1 MRQTM
6 SRIHRS
12 LQVAVM
18 FLLLAG
24 LLTACEDA
32 VVAPTP
38 LLPVASVSVV
48 PIAGPVGG
56 ALNVGDTVRLA
67 ARPYA
72 ANGTE
77 LTGRVVEWASSNADV
92 ATISP
97 SGLLT
102 ARAPGSVRIAAEVEN
117 KIGEHWVH
125 VATGPAQIVAVHV
138 TPLAAV
144 LEVGETKQ
152 YSAIAVDAAGNPVNG
167 HDITWIAEP
176 AERVS
181 ITASGLVTALAPG
194 YAQVRAAIAG
204 VAGTVALTVATPEPV
219 HAIHL
224 QPAAGAVE
232 VNSYIQLHATPLDR
246 HGNALDRDV
255 TWSSGNSGIAMVGT
269 DGLVL
274 GVAPGAVLITATSG
288 GISSSA
294 RIEVRRQPSWPIDTY
309 TLAGTTSLRVPYIEI
324 GTTTW
329 NDNNGEQHDAF
340 LVVRGGTF
348 KLNLMNGTYEQS
360 LEVATYRLNGQP
372 GAAPVRVQNVTDRGD
387 LMYDLF
393 TGYYIFQ
400 SRTRP
405 GTWFK
410 VTSWGGGEFVAP
422 QSVLG
427 KQPQQ
432 WVWVRE

>member
-12 LQVAVM
+12 LQIAVM

-24 LLTACEDA
+24 LLTACDDA
-32 VVAPTP
+32 VIAPTP

-48 PIAGPVGG
+48 PVAGPVGG
-56 ALNVGDTVRLA
+56 VLNVGDTMRLT

-72 ANGTE
+72 ADGTE
-77 LTGRVVEWASSNADV
+77 LTGRVVEWASSDTDV

-97 SGLLT
+97 NGLLT
-102 ARAPGSVRIAAEVEN
+102 ARSPGSVRIVAEVEN
-117 KIGEHWVH
+117 KVGVFWMH
-125 VATGPAQIVAVHV
+125 VATAPAQIAAVHV

-152 YSAIAVDAAGNPVNG
+152 YSASAVDAAGNPLDG
-167 HDITWIAEP
+167 HEITWLAEP

-181 ITASGLVTALAPG
+181 ISASGLVTALAPG
-194 YAQVRAAIAG
+194 YAQVRAAIG
-204 VAGTVALTVATPEPV
+204 GIAGTVALTVATPEPV

-224 QPAAGAVE
+224 DPAAGAVE
-232 VNSYIQLHATPLDR
+232 VNSYIQLAATPLDG
-246 HGNALDRDV
+246 HGNALDREV
-255 TWSSGNSGIAMVGT
+255 TWSTGNAAVAVVGT

-274 GVAPGAVLITATSG
+274 GVSPGTVTITATSG
-288 GISSSA
+288 GVSNGAVIQ
-294 RIEVRRQPSWPIDTY
+294 VRRQPSWPVDTY

-324 GTTTW
+324 GPTTW
-329 NDNNGEQHDAF
+329 TDSSGEQHDAV

-348 KLNLMNGTYEQS
+348 KLDVESGTYAQS
-360 LEVATYRLNGQP
+360 LEVATYKMNGQP

-393 TGYYIFQ
+393 TGYFIFQ

-427 KQPQQ
+427 KAAQQ

>member
-12 LQVAVM
+12 LQITVM

-48 PIAGPVGG
+48 PVAGPVGG
-56 ALNVGDTVRLA
+56 VLNVGDTVRLT

-77 LTGRVVEWASSNADV
+77 LTGRVVEWASSDADV
-92 ATISP
+92 ATISA

-152 YSAIAVDAAGNPVNG
+152 YGATAVDADGNPVDG

-204 VAGTVALTVATPEPV
+204 IAGTVALTVATPEPV
-219 HAIHL
+219 NAIHL
-224 QPAAGAVE
+224 DPAGAVE

-246 HGNALDRDV
+246 HGNALDRAV
-255 TWSSGNSGIAMVGT
+255 TWSSGNAGIAMVGT

-288 GISSSA
+288 GVSSSA
-294 RIEVRRQPSWPIDTY
+294 LIEVRRQPSWPVDTY